1 MPERLNA
8 AAALSSVGQADLGK
22 LARAAHLLDIGQPA
36 FGTGMR
42 PHRTHSGQGTEFLDF
57 RSYRP
62 GENIR
67 CLDWRVSARRG
78 RPYVRTY
85 HDEVSADWQLC
96 LDRSASMGTP
106 DGGKW
111 TLAVQLAAAFAYLL
125 LHVGNRVGLV
135 QFSNRVDDLCPL
147 GRGRLQYV
155 RIADQL
161 RDSEADSSGGGS
173 VLSATTTVLRPGT
186 HLVILSDF
194 LQPDAMQADLE
205 KLRSPGRKIH
215 AVQILSPSETEVS
228 DPEARSVKDVESGE
242 QVAVSSGASRAALSE
257 LRRWQRELKTFSAR
271 NGIRLSSCSATDR
284 WQDVMLRHIAVVTNA

>member
-1 MPERLNA
+1 
-8 AAALSSVGQADLGK
+8 
-22 LARAAHLLDIGQPA
+22 
-36 FGTGMR
+36 MR

-62 GENIR
+62 GEDIR
-67 CLDWRVSARRG
+67 RLDWRVSARRG

-85 HDEVSADWQLC
+85 HDELSADWQLC

-106 DGGKW
+106 DGSKW
-111 TLAVQLAAAFAYLL
+111 MLAVQLAAAFAYML

-135 QFSNRVDDLCPL
+135 QFSSRVDNLCPL
-147 GRGRLQYV
+147 GRGRHQYV
-155 RIADQL
+155 RISDQL
-161 RDSEADSSGGGS
+161 RESEADSFGGGS
-173 VLSATTTVLRPGT
+173 VLSATTTVLKPGT

-215 AVQILSPSETEVS
+215 AVQILSPSETEVGE
-228 DPEARSVKDVESGE
+228 PETRTVRDVESGE
-242 QVAVSSGASRAALSE
+242 QVTVGSGASRAALSE
-257 LRRWQRELKTFSAR
+257 LHRWQLKLKTFSVR

>member
-8 AAALSSVGQADLGK
+8 ASALSLVGQADLGK
-22 LARAAHLLDIGQPA
+22 MARAAHLLDIGQPA
-36 FGTGMR
+36 FGTGLR

-62 GENIR
+62 GEDIR
-67 CLDWRVSARRG
+67 RLDWRVSVRRG

-85 HDEVSADWQLC
+85 HDELSADWQLC

-106 DGGKW
+106 DGSKW
-111 TLAVQLAAAFAYLL
+111 TLAVQLAAAFAYML

-155 RIADQL
+155 RIANQL
-161 RDSEADSSGGGS
+161 RDSEADSFGGGS

-215 AVQILSPSETEVS
+215 AVQILSPSETELS
-228 DPEARSVKDVESGE
+228 EAETRSVRDVESGE
-242 QVAVSSGASRAALSE
+242 QVSVSSGASHAALAALHRCQSD
-257 LRRWQRELKTFSAR
+257 LKAFSLR
-271 NGIRLSSCSATDR
+271 NGIRLSSCAATDR